1 MPTVW
6 TSRRKLRRRC
16 VYKYLLLQCKC
27 FVTYVHILCI
37 CFLLCS
43 LRRSNVFDWQR
54 PRPVQWSLRW
64 RSNLADIQPASCSA
78 TLKFTPRSKPNNP
91 AYLSHNQT
99 IHCLFMGTLLL
110 LGVQIGHHRTLHASR
125 FLWTSD
131 LVYFCKSSYFHTWTY
146 LPIRGLKCR
155 EGGHAF
161 WKSWSHQLGWVV
173 HMCESIVST
182 SAPRHDRLRCRLVFH
197 INSRGLSRPMV
208 SINHKLYIIPF
219 TRKTKFDLLS
229 FSLGLR
235 PG

>member
-1 MPTVW
+1 MLCNICTHIMHMLSSMFFAQVKRLRLAKAQARAVISEMKKQSGWYPT
-6 TSRRKLRRRC
+6 
-16 VYKYLLLQCKC
+16 
-27 FVTYVHILCI
+27 
-37 CFLLCS
+37 
-43 LRRSNVFDWQR
+43 
-54 PRPVQWSLRW
+54 
-64 RSNLADIQPASCSA
+64 ASCSA

-110 LGVQIGHHRTLHASR
+110 LGVRVGHHRTLHASR

-219 TRKTKFDLLS
+219 TRKTNLTYWVFLWD
-229 FSLGLR
+229 
-235 PG
+235 